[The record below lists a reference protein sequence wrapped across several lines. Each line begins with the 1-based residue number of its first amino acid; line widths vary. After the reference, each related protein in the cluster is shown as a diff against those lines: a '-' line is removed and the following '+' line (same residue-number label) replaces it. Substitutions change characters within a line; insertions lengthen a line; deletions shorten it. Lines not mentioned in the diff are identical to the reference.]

1 MTRHHLAFCRSVGL
15 LLGLLLAGD
24 AGWAPRHARAYAE
37 QASLDVSAGYLGVIS
52 SSTFLT
58 NGIPLEIG
66 AGMGISDLFVL
77 RAGVGYEPR
86 FAHGNVQQVG
96 RLRTEIAYLVDVL
109 RWVPF
114 FGVGASLFGYDD
126 GTAFRVRPAWHLLL
140 GLDFLAN
147 RQWVFGLDVRPGL
160 LWQRSGATSINEAQL
175 RVSRMFE
182 LF

>member
-1 MTRHHLAFCRSVGL
+1 MTRHHLAFCRSLGL
-15 LLGLLLAGD
+15 LLGLLLVAD
-24 AGWAPRHARAYAE
+24 AGWVPRRARAYAE
-37 QASLDVSAGYLGVIS
+37 QASLDVSAGYLGAIS
-52 SSTFLT
+52 SPTLLT

-77 RAGVGYEPR
+77 RAGLGYGPR
-86 FAHGNVQQVG
+86 FAHGDVQQAG
-96 RLRTEIAYLVDVL
+96 RLRTELAYVVDVL

-114 FGVGASLFGYDD
+114 FGLGASLLGYDD
-126 GTAFRVRPAWHLLL
+126 GSTFRVRPAWYLLL

-147 RQWVFGLDVRPGL
+147 RSWVVGLDVRPGL
-160 LWQRSGATSINEAQL
+160 VWERSGATSINEVQL